1 MWRVARRNDFAEPTF
16 KVIMPPATEN
26 EDLPAD
32 RFPGCPLP
40 MTAAM
45 QEGTHAPA
53 GYFENATIYSGLV
66 LGEPF
71 LFVRKAV
78 P

>member
-1 MWRVARRNDFAEPTF
+1 VERRNDFAEPTF

-32 RFPGCPLP
+32 RFPGCRLP
-40 MTAAM
+40 MTAAR
-45 QEGTHAPA
+45 QEVTNTPA
-53 GYFENATIYSGLV
+53 GYLENATIYSGLV

-71 LFVRKAV
+71 PFVRKAV